1 MDMIGDLKK
10 KLLEKCDEVH
20 GVCDTHGEQSV
31 FLPKFLKVKN
41 WACPVCSADK
51 AKTDMQNAWLAERL
65 ENLHR
70 IAHIPSKYR
79 GARFEAS
86 TAAQKTARSTARAF
100 RDVISTSRTWA
111 VLVLFGGV
119 GTGKTLLA
127 SELAESIINNLNMS
141 VRYCTAKQMI
151 AEIQASYSSE
161 GKSEEGEVL
170 RFVQYDLLI
179 IDEID
184 AKRDSDS
191 ANLLLTEVINRRYN
205 EEKPMVV
212 ITNQPFDNLAKF
224 VGDRVDDRLHENAY
238 VCSFDWA
245 SFRRQA

>member
-20 GVCDTHGEQSV
+20 GVCETHGEQSV

-161 GKSEEGEVL
+161 GKSEEDEVL